1 MGSKCE
7 CAGRG
12 IGDLLGKNGNA
23 SPFGNSV
30 PNSLS
35 SPFSPLSFGLG
46 GLLML
51 AVVLFCHNC
60 YGVNCHFGSKK

>member
-30 PNSLS
+30 PNSFS
-35 SPFSPLSFGLG
+35 SPFRPLSFGLG
-46 GLLML
+46 GLLINKL
-51 AVVLFCHNC
+51 V
-60 YGVNCHFGSKK
+60 KK